1 MSEMYTSTI
10 ESRFKIFAPM
20 LKASLDTDGRMRLHG
35 VASSTITDRH
45 GDTITLSA
53 LSDME
58 RAANSNMTI
67 FLNHEYKVPEDVAGS
82 VERALIRSHPQDSSI
97 HDLVLDIVVNDA
109 NPRAVDAWTAIQ
121 KGTQLGLSIGA
132 MIPEGGA
139 SRDRKSGAYTI
150 EHVEL
155 LETSLV
161 GVPANPRSWVE
172 YAVKSLNLTP
182 HAEDLLELLDPGEKI
197 AEADGIVKEGIEVP
211 LGETGELVVKAPMS
225 SDSRN
230 ALPDSAFAC
239 PAKRKYPHHT
249 KLGAVDKAH
258 LRNALSRCGDSSNDQ
273 CGCAHIRAHAKSL
286 GMGEAGEKSLDELLV
301 FALENGVDESHFTV
315 DVEEG
320 PTFEYDW
327 DLQDAAEITLAK
339 KPATHEHPHAH
350 EHDHEHEHW
359 NGIVHSHDHNHTH
372 AHEHDDSHEH
382 IDDRQGSE
390 HDHSHVGSYGDNE
403 HPHDV
408 SKSIESLDMTAE
420 DLAEHLAAFEAA
432 NHPVPIDGDG
442 AVVASQEALSS
453 VPENEG
459 EVVALAADLADES
472 EVEEVSTA
480 LQVLE
485 PTVVASL
492 RTSSDL
498 LKAIT
503 RELIDTKK
511 SLADAT
517 AERDQA
523 MFATEK
529 VVTKMSEILT
539 ALSKTPVGRRA
550 VAREATDQF
559 ETLKSVYSEE
569 FLTLL
574 KKG

>member
-45 GDTITLSA
+45 GHTILLSA

-67 FLNHEYKVPEDVAGS
+67 FLNHEYRVPEDVAGS

-172 YAVKSLNLTP
+172 YAVKSLNMIP
-182 HAEDLLELLDPGEKI
+182 N
-197 AEADGIVKEGIEVP
+197 ADGILEESIEVP

-225 SDSRN
+225 SDTRN

-249 KLGAVDKAH
+249 KSGAVDKAH
-258 LRNALSRCGDSSNDQ
+258 LRAALSRCGDSSNDQ
-273 CGCAHIRAHAKSL
+273 CGCSHIRAHAKSL
-286 GMGEAGEKSLDELLV
+286 GMGEAGEKSFAELLV
-301 FALENGVDESHFTV
+301 FALENGVDETHFGTEF
-315 DVEEG
+315 EEG
-320 PTFEYDW
+320 PTFEWDW
-327 DLQDAAEITLAK
+327 DLQDSLDLTAAK

-408 SKSIESLDMTAE
+408 SKSIESLDMTTE

-442 AVVASQEALSS
+442 AVVASQEAPLS

-472 EVEEVSTA
+472 EVEEISTA

-498 LKAIT
+498 LRAIT
-503 RELIDTKK
+503 RELIDTRK

-523 MFATEK
+523 ISATEK

-550 VAREATDQF
+550 VTREANDQF